1 LQNNKQ
7 KHAIIEPLMFPPTQS
22 EVTRTSLQTNFQRAK
37 VVAHENS
44 LQVQLLE
51 DFNEL
56 RISYGRRRIAAIV

>member
-1 LQNNKQ
+1 
-7 KHAIIEPLMFPPTQS
+7 MFPPTQS